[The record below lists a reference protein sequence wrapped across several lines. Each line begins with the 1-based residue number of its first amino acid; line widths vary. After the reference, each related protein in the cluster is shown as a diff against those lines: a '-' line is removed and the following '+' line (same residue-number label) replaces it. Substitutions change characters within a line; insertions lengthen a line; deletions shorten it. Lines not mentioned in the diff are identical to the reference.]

1 MNNKLYTILYYNIIL
16 YILFYLKSNLQIM
29 IKIMI
34 NFKNKI
40 IYKSYGI

>member
-1 MNNKLYTILYYNIIL
+1 MNNKLYYTQYNFL
-16 YILFYLKSNLQIM
+16 CILFYLKSSLQIM

-40 IYKSYGI
+40 IYKSYDI